1 MIFQTLSFTDT
12 HKNHFQIVNDVVSEL
27 ARWLQNGYRDAEW
40 LNNEEHLVDLGHEEI
55 YAYCELI
62 IEN

>member
-40 LNNEEHLVDLGHEEI
+40 LNNEEHLVDRS
-55 YAYCELI
+55 
-62 IEN
+62 